1 MYSLRDYG
9 KMIRDEVR
17 TRSYVEALRRTVR
30 PDSVVVD
37 IGTGPGILAMTACR
51 FGARRVYAI
60 EPDDV
65 IELAREIAADN
76 GFGERIEFI
85 QAISTEVELPERA
98 DVVVAEIHGVLPL
111 FGRSLATLIDARERF
126 LAPSGAMVPFRET
139 VHAAVIGNEALYAS
153 VAGPWAQNTHGLDLR
168 RGRAHLTSD
177 IYRVELSPADLMS
190 APRRWTEL
198 DYLRIT
204 RVDVEDSLLFTAE
217 KAGLAHGVGLW
228 FESSLAGEVAMST
241 QPGGTPLIFG
251 NLLLPW
257 PAAVELETGD
267 EIQVRIRA
275 KLMED
280 RYIWQWETRVSSGG
294 VERAHFAQSQFDMEI
309 IVPEKLR
316 RQGAHH
322 VPGLNREGEMHRAA
336 LDGMAGGR
344 SLGEIAAAMQREYPG
359 RFARWDDAL
368 KWVAGVSARCSD

>member
-1 MYSLRDYG
+1 
-9 KMIRDEVR
+9 MIRDEVR

-139 VHAAVIGNEALYAS
+139 VHAAVIGNEAL
-153 VAGPWAQNTHGLDLR
+153 
-168 RGRAHLTSD
+168 
-177 IYRVELSPADLMS
+177 
-190 APRRWTEL
+190 
-198 DYLRIT
+198 
-204 RVDVEDSLLFTAE
+204 
-217 KAGLAHGVGLW
+217 
-228 FESSLAGEVAMST
+228 
-241 QPGGTPLIFG
+241 
-251 NLLLPW
+251 
-257 PAAVELETGD
+257 
-267 EIQVRIRA
+267 
-275 KLMED
+275 
-280 RYIWQWETRVSSGG
+280 
-294 VERAHFAQSQFDMEI
+294 
-309 IVPEKLR
+309 
-316 RQGAHH
+316 
-322 VPGLNREGEMHRAA
+322 
-336 LDGMAGGR
+336 
-344 SLGEIAAAMQREYPG
+344 
-359 RFARWDDAL
+359 
-368 KWVAGVSARCSD
+368 